1 MGYINSVLSNP
12 AFQVFL
18 IAMIGYIIGRIKIK
32 GIEVGDAGI
41 LIVSLIASDLIRG
54 HTDTIIL
61 AQLLQEDSY
70 GYKINKR
77 IQELTQNEYELKE
90 ATLYTA
96 FRRLEEA
103 GYICSYW
110 GNENTGARRR
120 YYTIT
125 PEGRNAYRKLCS
137 EWEIAKGF
145 IDVLIHSEPSNP
157 KQV

>member
-1 MGYINSVLSNP
+1 MS
-12 AFQVFL
+12 
-18 IAMIGYIIGRIKIK
+18 
-32 GIEVGDAGI
+32 
-41 LIVSLIASDLIRG
+41 IASDLIRG

-110 GNENTGARRR
+110 GND
-120 YYTIT
+120 TIT

>member
-1 MGYINSVLSNP
+1 MS
-12 AFQVFL
+12 
-18 IAMIGYIIGRIKIK
+18 
-32 GIEVGDAGI
+32 
-41 LIVSLIASDLIRG
+41 IASDLIRG

-103 GYICSYW
+103 G
-110 GNENTGARRR
+110 
-120 YYTIT
+120 
-125 PEGRNAYRKLCS
+125 
-137 EWEIAKGF
+137 
-145 IDVLIHSEPSNP
+145 
-157 KQV
+157 